1 MSQENV
7 RIVKA
12 GSEAWIRGDLNAYFE
27 VCDPAV
33 EWDTSNFEGW
43 PEDDIY
49 HGHTGVRRFL
59 EDWRASWEQ
68 YEAGVEEYFD
78 IDGER
83 VLALW
88 WQRGVGR
95 GSHIPVKM
103 DWALIC
109 TLKRGLVRRMEAFS
123 DRQEALEAV
132 GLQE

>member
-12 GSEAWIRGDLNAYFE
+12 GSEAWIRGDLNAFFE

-43 PEDDIY
+43 PEDDVY
-49 HGHTGVRRFL
+49 HGQAGVRRFL

-78 IDGER
+78 IDGGR

-88 WQRGVGR
+88 WQRGEGH
-95 GSHIPVKM
+95 GSRIRVQM

-109 TLKRGLVRRMEAFS
+109 TLKDGLVCRMEAFS
-123 DRQEALEAV
+123 DRREALKTV
-132 GLQE
+132 GLAG

>member
-7 RIVKA
+7 EIVKA
-12 GSEAWIRGDLNAYFE
+12 GSEAWVRGDLDAYFKL
-27 VCDPAV
+27 CDPAV

-49 HGHTGVRRFL
+49 HGHTGVRRFF

-83 VLALW
+83 VLAYW
-88 WQRGVGR
+88 WQRGEGR
-95 GSHIPVKM
+95 GSRIPVQM

-109 TLKRGLVRRMEAFS
+109 TLKRGLVWRMEAFS
-123 DRQEALEAV
+123 DRREALEAV
-132 GLQE
+132 GLAE